1 MARIERL
8 VINLLLGFALCLLLV
23 GMYAPLLELE
33 KFWVFSSQ
41 VSLYSSL
48 LSLWQKHEF
57 FLFIL
62 LFLFSVLTPL
72 LKLGVLTLIA
82 NQPDGLAQQHGR
94 LLHWMETFGRWS
106 MLDVFVVALL
116 LVSVKLGVVATV
128 RLHYGIYLFAAAVLL
143 IQGLSFWLARRSATG
158 KNLKIRSQG
167 K

>member
-1 MARIERL
+1 VARIERL

-48 LSLWQKHEF
+48 LSLWHKHEF
-57 FLFIL
+57 FLFVL

-82 NQPDGLAQQHGR
+82 NQPDGLVRQHGR
-94 LLHWMETFGRWS
+94 LLRWMETFGKWS

-143 IQGLSFWLARRSATG
+143 IQGLSFWLARHPIVG
-158 KNLKIRSQG
+158 QQEKI
-167 K
+167 